1 MFSLSV
7 SINFNKRFFE
17 SNQIKNAKIVEY
29 LNDSLNYL
37 NNFVNRNEIPEIKNP
52 NKTIGIVE
60 KPLNFNKQ
68 QKSKRL
74 KILTHKQCC

>member
-37 NNFVNRNEIPEIKNP
+37 NNFVNRNEI
-52 NKTIGIVE
+52 
-60 KPLNFNKQ
+60 
-68 QKSKRL
+68 KRL